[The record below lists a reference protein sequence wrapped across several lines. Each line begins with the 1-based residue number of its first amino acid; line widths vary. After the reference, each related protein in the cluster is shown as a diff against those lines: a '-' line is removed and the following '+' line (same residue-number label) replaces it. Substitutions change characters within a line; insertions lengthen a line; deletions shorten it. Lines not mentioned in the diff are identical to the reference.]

1 MRGESARRCVRRAAT
16 GGDNPPN
23 RWYLLLREGPSL
35 VKTNAVIAPV
45 IWFALCAGLAVG
57 QSQPTPGLPS
67 QPFTAAAQ
75 AQNGGAGPQVTY
87 QYGTEF
93 VTIPALNNAPF
104 YREELGNTPGNGAGT
119 ITQEYRIGRYEV
131 TNAQWAAF
139 YDAVAQV
146 RLSGQIVPHVQNP
159 SFANF
164 TVANGHI
171 VSQAGR
177 ELSPVGG
184 ITWRTAAMYCN
195 WLHNDRAVTREAFM
209 GGAYDVSTFGYVN
222 GNHFTD
228 QLTHTPGA
236 RFWIPTMDQVMAS
249 QHYDPNRHGP
259 GQGGYW
265 EYNITQDTRPTYGAP
280 GSIVNGR
287 VAQANSSWLG
297 PGDTPGGPWSTPL
310 GSYWDVAQS
319 PWGLLDTAGGA
330 GEWLETSIDLGG
342 GNRVRLFHGS
352 AAADSAFQRDRIYSF
367 PGDLPSTPSFAYG
380 LRIAALAVPAPSIS
394 AVFILCGVSSLRPRR
409 S

>member
-1 MRGESARRCVRRAAT
+1 MPGA
-16 GGDNPPN
+16 
-23 RWYLLLREGPSL
+23 PS
-35 VKTNAVIAPV
+35 V
-45 IWFALCAGLAVG
+45 
-57 QSQPTPGLPS
+57 
-67 QPFTAAAQ
+67 PFSAAAQ
-75 AQNGGAGPQVTY
+75 AQGGGAGPQVTY
-87 QYGTEF
+87 QYGAEF

-104 YREELGNTPGNGAGT
+104 FRPELGNTPGNGAGT
-119 ITQEYRIGRYEV
+119 ITQEFRIGRYEV

-139 YDAVAQV
+139 FDAVAHV
-146 RLSGQIVPHVQNP
+146 RLTGQSVPHVQNP
-159 SFANF
+159 TFANF
-164 TVANGHI
+164 TVAGGHI

-177 ELSPVGG
+177 EMSPVGG

-195 WLHNDRAVTREAFM
+195 WLHNDQAVTQAAFM
-209 GGAYDVSTFGYVN
+209 SGAYDVSTFGYVQ

-236 RFWIPTMDQVMAS
+236 RFWIPTMNEVMAS
-249 QHYDPNRHGP
+249 QHYDPNRYGP

-280 GSIVNGR
+280 GTMVNGS

-297 PGDTPGGPWSTPL
+297 PGDTPGAPWSTPL

-330 GEWLETSIDLGG
+330 GEWLETAIDAGG

-352 AAADSAFQRDRIYSF
+352 AAADGALQRDRIYLYPS
-367 PGDLPSTPSFAYG
+367 DLPSATGFNYG
-380 LRIAALAVPAPSIS
+380 LRIAAQAVPSPSS
-394 AVFILCGVSSLRPRR
+394 GAVLATTGVAIFARR
-409 S
+409 RR